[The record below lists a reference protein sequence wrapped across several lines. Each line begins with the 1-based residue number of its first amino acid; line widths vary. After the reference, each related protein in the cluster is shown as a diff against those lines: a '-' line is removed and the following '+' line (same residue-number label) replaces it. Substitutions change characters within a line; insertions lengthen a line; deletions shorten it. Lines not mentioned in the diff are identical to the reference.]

1 VTAARQRLGR
11 AAEELA
17 AKRLGASGMALIAQ
31 NARVRDPDSGLV
43 GELDLIGLA
52 GRTLVFVEVKA
63 GRAGRRSG
71 PERPALAVGKRKQ
84 LQIRRLA
91 RAWLA
96 AVSGT
101 PYHTGIRFDVV
112 GVTYGRDGPATVEW
126 IRAAF

>member
-1 VTAARQRLGR
+1 MTEARQRLGR

-43 GELDLIGLA
+43 GELDLIGLV

-96 AVSGT
+96 AQSGT
-101 PYHTGIRFDVV
+101 RYAGIRFDVV
-112 GVTYGRDGPATVEW
+112 GVTYGSDGGATVEW
-126 IRAAF
+126 IPAAF